1 MVIDLD
7 KLLVTGAMISTF
19 LLSANLLGVIEMD
32 VLTALG
38 PFILVSTVQLLLVLF
53 REIFKCERI

>member
-1 MVIDLD
+1 MIIDVD
-7 KLLVTGAMISTF
+7 KLLVTGAMISAF

-32 VLTALG
+32 ILTALG

-53 REIFKCERI
+53 VMGREEND

>member
-7 KLLVTGAMISTF
+7 KLVVRGAMISAF

-53 REIFKCERI
+53 VMGREEND

>member
-1 MVIDLD
+1 MVIDVD
-7 KLLVTGAMISTF
+7 KLLVTGAMISAF

-53 REIFKCERI
+53 VMRREEND

>member
-7 KLLVTGAMISTF
+7 KLLVTGAMISAF

-53 REIFKCERI
+53 VMGREEND